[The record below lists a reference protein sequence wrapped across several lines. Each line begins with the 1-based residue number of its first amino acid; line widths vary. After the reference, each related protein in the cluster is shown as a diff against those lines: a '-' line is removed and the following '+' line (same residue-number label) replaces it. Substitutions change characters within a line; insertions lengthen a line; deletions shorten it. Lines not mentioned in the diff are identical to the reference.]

1 MTQETKSALKHT
13 AWKYLG
19 SMFMEEKN
27 GTQAV
32 SLHRVLALVAF
43 VACMI
48 LWFWGESQSVTAD
61 KVPDSLLY
69 TLWGLLGI
77 NGAHKVIMPFTGKSG
92 KGRPS
97 RNHAAGHDIK

>member
-1 MTQETKSALKHT
+1 MTQETKSALKHN

-43 VACMI
+43 IACMI
-48 LWFWGESQSVTAD
+48 LWFWAD
-61 KVPDSLLY
+61 ENRNVPDSLLY

-77 NGAHKVIMPFTGKSG
+77 NGAHKVITPFTNKSG
-92 KGRPS
+92 STTPSPVS